1 MKLLLK
7 FVNLLLFLFWLS
19 YVLDAWW
26 QRKIVKDKI
35 EFLIKSGYYGRGA
48 PSGNYYMLIQTS
60 GFSFHTP
67 FKEQNNI
74 KKGDTIILR
83 LTPIYKIVDSYCT
96 QPGPGTENCLNDED
110 TPYRQP
116 FYTLLITVLILFILY
131 TLLFEKEMRFLKR
144 LTLGNTIAT
153 IIFAFIF
160 LFLFV
165 L

>member
-26 QRKIVKDKI
+26 QRQIVQDKI
-35 EFLIKSGYYGRGA
+35 EFLLKGEYYGRGA
-48 PSGNYYMLIQTS
+48 PSGNYYMVVRTS
-60 GFSFHTP
+60 RFSFHTP
-67 FKEQNNI
+67 FNEQNNF

-83 LTPIYKIVDSYCT
+83 VTPIYKIVASYCT
-96 QPGPGTENCLNDED
+96 QPGPGIDNCLKDED
-110 TPYRQP
+110 SPYRQP
-116 FYTLLITVLILFILY
+116 FYTLLVSLLILFILY
-131 TLLFEKEMRFLKR
+131 TLLFEKEIKYLKR

-160 LFLFV
+160 FLGFA